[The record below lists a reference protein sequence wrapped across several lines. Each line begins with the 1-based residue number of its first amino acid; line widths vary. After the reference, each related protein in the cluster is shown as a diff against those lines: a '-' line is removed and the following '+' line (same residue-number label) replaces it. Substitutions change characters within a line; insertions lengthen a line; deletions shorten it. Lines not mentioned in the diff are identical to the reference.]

1 MDPSARPRMSAA
13 DQDARKQRY
22 FLPNSDEDAA
32 SRIKQSHLFY
42 TPHVHHYTG
51 DVTDIQ
57 DIVLE
62 PDFSPTIVQANIA
75 STQRNDLTMPSAE
88 PVFVASPTGS
98 DSESLTPTSPKPDH
112 KPSTVPSKAV
122 LDRAADLT
130 VNDAQGQA
138 VSFRDLYQVE
148 PDHSRRVMIIF
159 IRHFFCGVSL
169 RSLAP
174 ATRTNNVCHRQNCQ
188 EFLRTLVS
196 QIPPTSLPANTSIAI
211 IGCGSHTLIPSYVE
225 LTSCPYPI
233 YADPTKR
240 LFDVL
245 GMQRSLSLGWNAPN
259 YIHHTLA
266 AGVVK
271 SIVQGL
277 KRIPAGDI
285 TKAGD
290 LSQNGGEYLFEV
302 EGVETASQK
311 EGRVHQPKGN
321 EGLKIRVTFCHR
333 MRNTRDHTEIP
344 QLAGLL
350 GSPESNDRS
359 RKSTSRLERRWTS
372 GGPIGNLARS
382 LSNKSQ
388 SWLERR
394 NSNSWSKTKR
404 RDRSKSSSQGDMGRR
419 RSPDRFETVRE
430 DVRSA
435 DGQKL
440 TEKVTKVDAVAPRN
454 GHEVKAAGQRFS
466 FVEEKR

>member
-22 FLPNSDEDAA
+22 FLPNSDEDTA
-32 SRIKQSHLFY
+32 SRIKQSHLLY
-42 TPHVHHYTG
+42 PPHVHHYTG

-57 DIVLE
+57 DIFFE
-62 PDFSPTIVQANIA
+62 PGFSPAIVQAHIT
-75 STQRNDLTMPSAE
+75 STQRKDLTMPSAE

-98 DSESLTPTSPKPDH
+98 DSESSTLASPNKS
-112 KPSTVPSKAV
+112 STVPSKAI

-138 VSFRDLYQVE
+138 VSFKDLYQVE
-148 PDHSRRVMIIF
+148 PGHSRRVMIIF
-159 IRHFFCGVSL
+159 IRHFFCGVSP

-174 ATRTNNVCHRQNCQ
+174 ATRTNNACHLQNCQ

-211 IGCGSHTLIPSYVE
+211 IGCGSHTLIASYVE

-266 AGVVK
+266 AGMVK
-271 SIVQGL
+271 SIVQGV
-277 KRIPAGDI
+277 KRIPAGDV

-321 EGLKIRVTFCHR
+321 EGLKVKVTFCHR

-359 RKSTSRLERRWTS
+359 RRPTSRLERRWTS

-388 SWLERR
+388 SWLQRH
-394 NSNSWSKTKR
+394 NSNSWSKTRR
-404 RDRSKSSSQGDMGRR
+404 RDRSKSSSQGDTGR
-419 RSPDRFETVRE
+419 RSPDRFEMVRE
-430 DVRSA
+430 NVRSEG
-435 DGQKL
+435 GQRL
-440 TEKVTKVDAVAPRN
+440 AEDATKMDAVAPLN

-466 FVEEKR
+466 FVEEMR

>member
-1 MDPSARPRMSAA
+1 MV
-13 DQDARKQRY
+13 
-22 FLPNSDEDAA
+22 LP
-32 SRIKQSHLFY
+32 
-42 TPHVHHYTG
+42 
-51 DVTDIQ
+51 
-57 DIVLE
+57 
-62 PDFSPTIVQANIA
+62 
-75 STQRNDLTMPSAE
+75 
-88 PVFVASPTGS
+88 
-98 DSESLTPTSPKPDH
+98 
-112 KPSTVPSKAV
+112 
-122 LDRAADLT
+122 
-130 VNDAQGQA
+130 
-138 VSFRDLYQVE
+138 
-148 PDHSRRVMIIF
+148 
-159 IRHFFCGVSL
+159 
-169 RSLAP
+169 P

-196 QIPPTSLPANTSIAI
+196 QIPPSSLPANTSIAI
-211 IGCGSHTLIPSYVE
+211 IGCGSHTLIPSYVD

-233 YADPTKR
+233 FADPTKR

-277 KRIPAGDI
+277 KRLPAGDI

-311 EGRVHQPKGN
+311 EGRVYQPKGN
-321 EGLKIRVTFCHR
+321 EGLKVRVTFCHR
-333 MRNTRDHTEIP
+333 MQNTRDHTEIP

-350 GSPESNDRS
+350 GSPESSDRS

-394 NSNSWSKTKR
+394 NSSSWSRTKR
-404 RDRSKSSSQGDMGRR
+404 RDRSKSSSQGDRGKK
-419 RSPDRFETVRE
+419 RSPDMFETVRE
-430 DVRSA
+430 DMGSG
-435 DGQKL
+435 DGQRPA
-440 TEKVTKVDAVAPRN
+440 EKAAKMDAVSPPN
-454 GHEVKAAGQRFS
+454 SHEAKAAGQRFS